1 MKKVLYILLPFVI
14 LFLQAQEK
22 QQSAL
27 VKTKVGDSVTIHFT
41 GSNIISKDAE
51 AIMCEA
57 YIDRADLEPLL
68 VETPMT
74 RSDAGWSCSFNLTDP
89 KSRFIVYRFVSGDLK
104 DDNNGDP
111 NTIIVFTKDGKPV
124 DGAHLSAGNF
134 YLTGRF
140 LENKRKA
147 DLEMA
152 RNEFELEKKYYPRS
166 WQAALGIIEID
177 IKENSDDN
185 GQSKIKKTLEKLYRA
200 NIKNED
206 AVVGIIGIYERMND
220 MVRADAIRREAMTKR
235 PKGKIAL
242 AKQAVQLRTEKDAQ
256 KRVTLLENILKD
268 FTEMEKSARQS
279 YQQNLVRAYLQ
290 LKNYEKAGELLS
302 EIEKPNPA
310 IYNSIAWPLIEQ
322 GDQLDKGILFAKQGV
337 DLLRSQTIADKPSY
351 MRVKDWNENR
361 KYTLAMILD
370 TYGTGLLK
378 SGKNDEALTAFEE
391 AYQQTD
397 GSDPD
402 MNTNYIGAIL
412 KNQKYDMVIEIS
424 LNCIKKGKETP
435 ALLDY
440 MKTAYAN
447 SVKPGWNFDSLNV
460 EEKKKCEDM
469 LAEANKI
476 KVEEMRKKI
485 LASRISLHAADFTLK
500 DFNGSPTT
508 LSALNGKVVIVD
520 FWATWCGPCK
530 MSFPYLQ
537 KVYEKYLNNERVKFL
552 AVNSWER
559 QKDYSDQLLNAKK
572 FIEENKYTFPVLL
585 DEKTDDQYKVISDYE
600 VEGIPTK
607 FLIDKSGKIAFK
619 SVGFDGPSMEE
630 ELTQQIEILLSE

>member
-1 MKKVLYILLPFVI
+1 MKKIFFILLPFAI

-22 QQSAL
+22 QQNKSE
-27 VKTKVGDSVTIHFT
+27 KIKVGDLVNINFI
-41 GSNIISKDAE
+41 GSNIISKKAE
-51 AIMCEA
+51 LVICEA
-57 YIDRADLEPLL
+57 YIDRTDLEPLL
-68 VETPMT
+68 LEIPMT
-74 RSDAGWSCSFNLTDP
+74 KSASGWSCTLELSDP

-104 DDNNGDP
+104 DDNNGEP
-111 NTIIVFTKDGKPV
+111 NMITVYTKDAKPIE
-124 DGAHLSAGNF
+124 GSHLSAGNF
-134 YLTGRF
+134 YLTGRYF
-140 LENKRKA
+140 EIKRKA
-147 DLEMA
+147 DLKEA
-152 RNEFELEKKYYPRS
+152 RKEFELEKKYYPRS
-166 WQAALGIIEID
+166 WQAALGIID
-177 IKENSDDN
+177 VDLKENSFDEKKT
-185 GQSKIKKTLEKLYRA
+185 KIKKALEKLYKS
-200 NIKNED
+200 NIGNED
-206 AVVGIIGIYERMND
+206 AVTGIIGIYERMNEI
-220 MVRADAIRREAMTKR
+220 VRADAIRGDAISKR

-242 AKQAVQLRTEKDAQ
+242 AKEAAQLRAEKDTE
-256 KRVTLLENILKD
+256 KRVTLLENLLND
-268 FTEMEKSARQS
+268 FPEMEKNVRQS

-302 EIEKPNPA
+302 TIEKPNPT

-337 DLLRSQTIADKPSY
+337 DLLRGQTIADKPSS
-351 MRVKDWNENR
+351 MRVKEWNENN

-378 SGKNDEALTAFEE
+378 AGKNDEALTAFEE
-391 AYQQTD
+391 AYQQSD
-397 GSDPD
+397 GSDPE
-402 MNTNYIGAIL
+402 MNTNYIGAVL
-412 KNQKYDMVIEIS
+412 KNQKYEKVMELGFSCV
-424 LNCIKKGKETP
+424 KKGKETP
-435 ALLDY
+435 AMLDHL
-440 MKTAYAN
+440 KAAY
-447 SVKPGWNFDSLNV
+447 SYSIKSGVNFDSLNIEDKKRY
-460 EEKKKCEDM
+460 EEM

-485 LASRISLHAADFTLK
+485 LASRISVPAVDFTLK
-500 DFNGSPTT
+500 DFNGSSTT
-508 LSALNGKVVIVD
+508 LSALKGKVVIVD

-537 KVYEKYLNNERVKFL
+537 KVYEKYLNNESVKFL

-585 DEKTDDQYKVISDYE
+585 DEKTDDQYKVISDYD

-607 FLIDKSGKIAFK
+607 FLIDKSGNIAFK